1 MKTSSDAILTTHTG
15 SLPRPDRLAEIH
27 KRRQADEKFD
37 EQAFRHEIEAATVAV
52 VSRQAEIG
60 VSVVS
65 DGEMSKGDY
74 IDYVSWRLGG
84 FGGRT
89 PADSAFYFSD
99 MLDTPE
105 LIDFT
110 YRDTNFKLPVCV
122 EEVSYTGHDLVQAD
136 ITGLRAAIEKSPHQP
151 AEAFLPAV
159 APGLIAMCF
168 TNRHYST
175 YEDYVW
181 ALAEAMAVEYR
192 AIVDAGFLL
201 QIDAPDLAFG
211 ADFFTWMRPEIDRLG
226 LRGFQELSVAA
237 MNRALEGI
245 PAEKVRVHLCW
256 ANYMGLHVK
265 DLPLRDVLEPAFGI
279 NAMAIGFEAANPAH
293 MHEWQLFEEVAV
305 PNDKV
310 IMPGVIDTKTHVVEH
325 PELVAERIVRY
336 VRLVGKEKVIPGTD
350 CGFGTFVG
358 LGTVHPQ
365 AAWRKLES
373 LARGAEIAT
382 RRLARA

>member
-1 MKTSSDAILTTHTG
+1 LKISSDGVLTTHTG

-27 KRRQADEKFD
+27 KKRQADQDYD
-37 EQAFRHEIEAATVAV
+37 EAALRSEIEAATLEV
-52 VSRQAEIG
+52 VSRQAEVG

-74 IDYVSWRLGG
+74 IDYGSWRLAG
-84 FGGRT
+84 FSGRT
-89 PADSAFYFSD
+89 PAESAFYFSD

-122 EEVSYTGHDLVQAD
+122 GEISYTGDDLVQAD
-136 ITGLRAAIEKSPHQP
+136 IAGLRAAIEKSPHQP

-168 TNRHYST
+168 TNQHYAA
-175 YEDYVW
+175 YEDYVF
-181 ALAEAMAVEYR
+181 ALADAMAVEYC

-245 PAEKVRVHLCW
+245 PADRVRVHLCW
-256 ANYMGLHVK
+256 ANYMGLHLK
-265 DLPLRDVLEPAFGI
+265 DLPLRDVLEPAFTI

-293 MHEWQLFEEVAV
+293 MHEWTVFEDLKV
-305 PNDKV
+305 PDDKV

-325 PELVAERIVRY
+325 PDLVAERIVRY
-336 VRLVGKEKVIPGTD
+336 ARLVGTEKIIPGTD

-365 AAWRKLES
+365 SAWRKLES
-373 LARGAEIAT
+373 LGRGAAIAT
-382 RRLARA
+382 RRLAKS